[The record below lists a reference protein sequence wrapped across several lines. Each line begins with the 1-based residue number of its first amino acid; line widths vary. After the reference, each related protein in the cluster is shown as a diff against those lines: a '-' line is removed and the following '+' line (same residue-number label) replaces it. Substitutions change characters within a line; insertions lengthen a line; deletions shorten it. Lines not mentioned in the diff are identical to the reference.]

1 MIGGRSRM
9 SDQHPRFHAVRQPE
23 RPALIMGDSGLSIS
37 YGQMVANADRAAQVF
52 RRLGLKEGDTVAIH
66 LENQLRYPELCW
78 AAKNSGITYACV
90 SSLSSID
97 DAAYVVDNCDAKLLI
112 SSKALADVAVP
123 IALSRSHLRCL
134 MIDGAV
140 NPFQSYEELLAR
152 EPAVAPSGCRRGPS
166 MLYSSGTTG
175 RPKGVRTP
183 LPDEP
188 PETPPRRLALL
199 VREYGLATDTVMVNP
214 GPFYHSAPGR
224 FMMSV
229 HRTGG
234 TVVGF
239 RKFDA
244 ESTLQAIQKY
254 QVTHGVFVPTMFIR
268 MLKLPANV
276 RRRYDLSSLRC
287 AIHLAAPC
295 PIPIK
300 EQMIN
305 WWGPVIKE
313 LYGGTEAFGHTFI
326 DSKEWLTHKGSVGRP
341 AAGCRIRILDEA
353 GNDAPPFTPG
363 LIYMFNGHR
372 FEYYKDPEKTRDV
385 VTADG
390 WATFGDIG
398 YVDRDGYLYLTDRQ
412 AHMIISGGVNIYPQE
427 AENILAVHPAVAD
440 VAVIGVPHPELGEAV
455 KAVVVPT
462 KWPDDPGKLGEEL
475 MYFCRKTL
483 SALKCPKSVDFV
495 DALPRNEA
503 GKLLKHELRKRYWK
517 EGSSP
522 VRPA

>member
-1 MIGGRSRM
+1 MLR
-9 SDQHPRFHAVRQPE
+9 PE
-23 RPALIMGDSGLSIS
+23 RPALIMADTGLSIS
-37 YGQMVANADRAAQVF
+37 YGQMVTNADRAAQLF
-52 RRLGLKEGDTVAIH
+52 RRLGLNEGDTVAIH
-66 LENQLRYPELCW
+66 LENHLRYAELCW
-78 AAKNSGITYACV
+78 AAKNSGISYACV

-97 DAAYVVDNCDAKLLI
+97 DAAYIIENCDAKLLI

-123 IALSRSHLRCL
+123 VALRRPDLHCL

-140 NPFQSYEELLAR
+140 DPFHSYEELLER
-152 EPAVAPSGCRRGPS
+152 ELAAAPTGRRRGPS

-175 RPKGVRTP
+175 RPKGVRTS
-183 LPDEP
+183 LPEEP
-188 PETPPRRLALL
+188 PETPPQRLALL
-199 VREYGLATDTVMVNP
+199 VREYGLANDTVMVNP

-244 ESTLQAIQKY
+244 ASTLQAIQTY
-254 QVTHGVFVPTMFIR
+254 QVTHGVFVPTMLIR
-268 MLKLPANV
+268 MLKLPTHV
-276 RRRYDLSSLRC
+276 RQNYDISSLRC
-287 AIHLAAPC
+287 VIHLAAPC
-295 PIPIK
+295 PIAIK
-300 EQMIN
+300 EQMIG
-305 WWGPVIKE
+305 WWGPIINE

-341 AAGCRIRILDEA
+341 AANCSIRILDES
-353 GNDAPPFTPG
+353 GVEVPPYTPG
-363 LIYMFNGHR
+363 LIFMSNGHR

-398 YVDRDGYLYLTDRQ
+398 YVDQDGYLYLTDRQ

-427 AENILAVHPAVAD
+427 SESILSQHPAVDD
-440 VAVIGVPHPELGEAV
+440 VAVIGVPHPELGEEI
-455 KAVVVPT
+455 KAVVLPVI
-462 KWPDDPGKLGEEL
+462 WPNDPKKLEEEL
-475 MYFCRKTL
+475 IHYCRKTL
-483 SALKCPKSVDFV
+483 SAHKCPRSVDFV

-503 GKLLKHELRKRYWK
+503 GKLLKHQLRKLYWK
-517 EGSSP
+517 DGSSP
-522 VRPA
+522 VQLA

>member
-1 MIGGRSRM
+1 MESVTN
-9 SDQHPRFHAVRQPE
+9 QHPRFHATQQPD
-23 RPALIMGDSGLSIS
+23 RPALVMADSGLSIS
-37 YGQMVANADRAAQVF
+37 YGEMVANADRAAQLF
-52 RRLGLKEGDTVAIH
+52 QRLGLTEGDTIAIH

-90 SSLSSID
+90 SSQSSVD
-97 DAAYVVDNCDAKLLI
+97 DAAYIADNCDAKLLI

-123 IALSRSHLRCL
+123 VALRGGTDLRCL

-140 NPFQSYEELLAR
+140 LPFQSYEELIAR
-152 EPAVAPSGCRRGPS
+152 EPAVPLPGRRRGPS

-183 LPDEP
+183 MPDDP
-188 PETPPRRLALL
+188 PETPPRRLAMLI
-199 VREYGLATDTVMVNP
+199 REYGLATDTVMVNP

-234 TVVGF
+234 TVIGF

-244 ESTLQAIQKY
+244 EATLHAIQKY
-254 QVTHGVFVPTMFIR
+254 RVTHGVFVPTMFIR
-268 MLKLPANV
+268 MLKLPANA
-276 RRRYDLSSLRC
+276 RERYDLSSLRC
-287 AIHLAAPC
+287 AIHMAAPC

-300 EQMIN
+300 EQMIG
-305 WWGPVIKE
+305 WWGPFIEE

-326 DSKEWLTHKGSVGRP
+326 NSEEWLAHKGSVGRP
-341 AAGCRIRILDEA
+341 TAGCRIRILDEA
-353 GNDAPPFTPG
+353 GNDVPPFTPG
-363 LIYMFNGHR
+363 VIFMFNGPR
-372 FEYYKDPEKTRDV
+372 FEYHKDPQKTRGV
-385 VTADG
+385 ITADG

-398 YVDRDGYLYLTDRQ
+398 YLDNEGYLYLTDRQ

-427 AENILAVHPAVAD
+427 AENILATHPAVAD
-440 VAVIGVPHPELGEAV
+440 VAVIGVPHPEFGEEV
-455 KAVVVPT
+455 KAVVQPT
-462 KWPDDPGKLGEEL
+462 KWPEDPSALAQEL
-475 MYFCRKTL
+475 MRHCRVTL

-495 DALPRNEA
+495 DALPRTEA
-503 GKLLKHELRKRYWK
+503 GKLLKRELRKRYWK

-522 VRPA
+522 VQPA